1 MTKKSAILFGLLAVV
16 MFLGNGCAAF
26 RELFSDP
33 GAEKRRTT
41 RKAAVKKQN
50 KSGYQSRR
58 YSRDPLDSLFLS
70 DPQKKENWS
79 KNSNLTEAEKRA
91 LRNAMDPDDD
101 FTRKQID
108 KIYLENERKR
118 TKRQNDVFG
127 LEFLRDSK

>member
-33 GAEKRRTT
+33 GAEKRRAT

-58 YSRDPLDSLFLS
+58 YSRDPLDSLFRTAP
-70 DPQKKENWS
+70 DKREDWS
-79 KNSNLTEAEKRA
+79 KNSNLTDAEKAA
-91 LRNAMDPDDD
+91 LRNSLDPEEDA
-101 FTRKQID
+101 TRQVID
-108 KIYLENERKR
+108 QVYRENERKR
-118 TKRQNDVFG
+118 KKRQDEVFG
-127 LEFLRDSK
+127 PSPFRN

>member
-58 YSRDPLDSLFLS
+58 YSREPLDSLFLS

-79 KNSNLTEAEKRA
+79 KNSNLTDEEKAA
-91 LRNAMDPDDD
+91 LRNSLDPESSS
-101 FTRKQID
+101 TRQVIDQIYRD
-108 KIYLENERKR
+108 NERKR
-118 TKRQNDVFG
+118 KKRQDEVFG
-127 LEFLRDSK
+127 PSPFRN

>member
-58 YSRDPLDSLFLS
+58 YSRDPLDSLFRTAP
-70 DPQKKENWS
+70 DKREDWS
-79 KNSNLTEAEKRA
+79 KNSNLTDAEKAA
-91 LRNAMDPDDD
+91 LRNSLDPEEDA
-101 FTRKQID
+101 TRQVID
-108 KIYLENERKR
+108 QVYRDNERKR
-118 TKRQNDVFG
+118 KKRQDDVFG
-127 LEFLRDSK
+127 PSPFRN